1 MEDLM
6 EQVEVLTSEVH
17 RLKNA
22 QLFDQKLLEAQPT
35 ASEDG

>member
-22 QLFDQKLLEAQPT
+22 QLFDQKLLEPQPT